1 MAAAITILEQRK
13 LGSAEILEA
22 YTGLTLDCN
31 VVGHHRMFA
40 QFFLYILM
48 CVTLSHQHLPIVES
62 FDYE

>member
-22 YTGLTLDCN
+22 FTGLTLDCN
-31 VVGHHRMFA
+31 VSSQDVRTI
-40 QFFLYILM
+40 FFCILT
-48 CVTLSHQHLPIVES
+48 CVTLSRQHLPIVES